1 MRKIPVGVLIA
12 CTISLACGATRLT
25 GSWEAHVDVIPDIEL
40 SYVKFTLGIT
50 TQDITLSTTSVFDG
64 ARGFTEERLGLEG
77 HVGPLSLAGEALI
90 SPIDVVLKST
100 PYTIAGD
107 PANPPADPPAV
118 EWKIL
123 GPIYRWAYLRF
134 GISLAGADFSF
145 KIEHF
150 LEHVLEFSY
159 GDFGQSWSA
168 TCSPNLR
175 YLLVSRDRE
184 VDVPRVTISYYV
196 DAAKT
201 VLLKREM
208 VEGPF
213 EVLPDLS
220 DYTPAARTYLE
231 NLATAR
237 ATELGAAAFDIPLPQ
252 TDDLVFKLWVPHYM
266 RYTFTAEYP
275 PFKASF
281 MFDDV
286 STGIQFV
293 RATVSLDDFQPC
305 CGIGVSAELS
315 FTKCR
320 GFEYLKITLEDA
332 LKFCCGLDFDITIH
346 FTPTHKTVSLDFDG
360 VLWKPCVKVYVEP
373 AFADGFTITGL
384 YIYGFELRCEFGDCS
399 YAKFLT
405 AFDVAALEEI
415 LGEDIFQGDEYEY
428 LEVGVCGQACCGGR
442 YQFKGFIF
450 FQESGSFMG
459 ITRVGAELTFPL
471 FPGFTFGFK
480 WDTSP
485 LFSFT
490 WRLSF

>member
-1 MRKIPVGVLIA
+1 MRKIPVGVLVIFA
-12 CTISLACGATRLT
+12 ISLACLATRLT
-25 GSWEAHVDVIPDIEL
+25 GSWEAHVDVIPNIEL
-40 SYVKFTLGIT
+40 SYIKFTLGIAT
-50 TQDITLSTTSVFDG
+50 PDITLYTSSVFNG

-77 HVGPLSLAGEALI
+77 HVGPLSLLGEALI
-90 SPIDVVLKST
+90 SPIDVVLKTT
-100 PYTIAGD
+100 PYTVAGD
-107 PANPPADPPAV
+107 PVDPPVDPPAV

-123 GPIYRWAYLRF
+123 GPIYRWAYLQL
-134 GISLAGADFSF
+134 GISLAGVDFSF
-145 KIEHF
+145 KMEHF

-159 GDFGQSWSA
+159 GDFGQSWSTA
-168 TCSPNLR
+168 CLSNLR

-184 VDVPRVTISYYV
+184 VDIPRVTISYYADV
-196 DAAKT
+196 AKT
-201 VLLKREM
+201 VLLKRET

-220 DYTPAARTYLE
+220 DYTTAARTYLE

-237 ATELGAAAFDIPLPQ
+237 AAELGAAAFDIPLPQ
-252 TDDLVFKLWVPHYM
+252 SDDLVFKLWVPHYM
-266 RYTFTAEYP
+266 RYTFTTELP

-293 RATVSLDDFQPC
+293 KATLSLEDFQPC
-305 CGIGVSAELS
+305 CGVGVSAELS

-320 GFEYLKITLEDA
+320 GFEYLEITLEDA
-332 LKFCCGLDFDITIH
+332 LKLCCGLDFDVTIH

-360 VLWKPCVKVYVEP
+360 VIWKPYVKIYAEP
-373 AFADGFTITGL
+373 AFANGFTITGL
-384 YIYGFELRCEFGDCS
+384 YIYGLELRCEFGDCS

-405 AFDVAALEEI
+405 AFDVIALEEI
-415 LGEDIFQGDEYEY
+415 LGEDIFQGDEFEY

-459 ITRVGAELTFPL
+459 ITRIGAEFSFSP

-490 WRLSF
+490 WNLRF

>member
-1 MRKIPVGVLIA
+1 MRKVPVGVLIA
-12 CTISLACGATRLT
+12 FAISLACGATRLT
-25 GSWEAHVDVIPDIEL
+25 GSWEAHVDVIPNIEL
-40 SYVKFTLGIT
+40 SYIKFTLGIT

-64 ARGFTEERLGLEG
+64 DKGFTEERLGLEG
-77 HVGPLSLAGEALI
+77 HVGPFNLAGEALI

-107 PANPPADPPAV
+107 PATPPTDPPAV

-134 GISLAGADFSF
+134 GLSFAGVDFSF

-159 GDFGQSWSA
+159 GDFGQNWS
-168 TCSPNLR
+168 TSCSPNIR

-184 VDVPRVTISYYV
+184 IDVSQVTISYYA

-201 VLLKREM
+201 ILLKRET

-237 ATELGAAAFDIPLPQ
+237 AVELGAAAFDIPLPQ
-252 TDDLVFKLWVPHYM
+252 TGDLVFKLWVPHYM
-266 RYTFTAEYP
+266 RYTFTAAFP
-275 PFKASF
+275 PFTTSF
-281 MFDDV
+281 VFDDV

-320 GFEYLKITLEDA
+320 GFEYLDITLEDA
-332 LKFCCGLDFDITIH
+332 LKLCCGLDFDITIH
-346 FTPTHKTVSLDFDG
+346 FTSTHKTVALDFDG
-360 VLWKPCVKVYVEP
+360 ILWKPCVRIYAEP
-373 AFADGFTITGL
+373 EFLDGFVIGGL
-384 YIYGFELRCEFGDCS
+384 SIYGIELYCQFDDCS

-405 AFDVAALEEI
+405 AFDVVALEEI
-415 LGEDIFQGDEYEY
+415 LEEDIFQGDEYEY

-442 YQFKGFIF
+442 YQFTGFIF

-459 ITRVGAELTFPL
+459 ITRVGAELTFPF

-480 WDTSP
+480 WDTTP

-490 WRLSF
+490 WKLSF